1 MTLFGN
7 DLEGNIKKSI
17 AYFLAL
23 SKNDQLQILTNPLQL
38 PQDHDDSMRPL
49 RDAIMNKMALH
60 EKDRIVSSL
69 VELGL
74 DETHSIIL
82 VTSIISNAPT
92 PVYRL
97 KEAIH
102 LIGDN
107 FDSKY
112 PEMMREWFDNGRNAK
127 QVADRLGLSTEQALS
142 IFSATQSML
151 NDYARGVQGTVMR
164 DYMQEAK
171 IPDKAINIILQ
182 VLKAYHEQWRTIN
195 QFITTQDNNTL
206 ITKLITQNDM
216 IFNALTEILE
226 LIKGKKSGDQAYVR

>member
-1 MTLFGN
+1 
-7 DLEGNIKKSI
+7 
-17 AYFLAL
+17 
-23 SKNDQLQILTNPLQL
+23 
-38 PQDHDDSMRPL
+38 
-49 RDAIMNKMALH
+49 
-60 EKDRIVSSL
+60 
-69 VELGL
+69 
-74 DETHSIIL
+74 
-82 VTSIISNAPT
+82 
-92 PVYRL
+92 
-97 KEAIH
+97 
-102 LIGDN
+102 
-107 FDSKY
+107 
-112 PEMMREWFDNGRNAK
+112 
-127 QVADRLGLSTEQALS
+127 
-142 IFSATQSML
+142 ML